1 MINRRKSFSLLTLFI
16 LATLVGCSEQ
26 TSAPTEVVLP
36 PATVQIETLSLST
49 VPFQTEV
56 AGTVQAVD
64 QAEIAPRISGP
75 VLKVTVHAGSKVKK
89 GDLLVKIGAAEI
101 TAQLRRAETQR
112 AQAMRNFERESKL
125 LKANA
130 STETTVK
137 SLGEMLK
144 IAEASY
150 TEARAMLDYATIRA
164 PFSGTVT
171 KKMVEVGDLALPG
184 KVLLTLESGIAL
196 ELLTHI
202 PETLVQNLALG
213 DLLQVT
219 IPAAGLSVAAPI
231 TEIAPTVDTDSRTTQ
246 VKLTLP
252 DNPTLR
258 SGQFARINLP
268 DTNSSTLIIAKSAL
282 HYSGQMAQVFVAD
295 QEVARLRLV
304 RVGASYGDRIEILS
318 GLQAGDQIVVSVE
331 KPLRD
336 GQPLIF
342 AGDLSR

>member
-1 MINRRKSFSLLTLFI
+1 MINRRKSFTLLTLFI

-26 TSAPTEVVLP
+26 PSLPTGASLT
-36 PATVQIETLSLST
+36 PATVQIETLSLSS

-101 TAQLRRAETQR
+101 SGQLRRAETQR
-112 AQAMRNFERESKL
+112 AQAKRNFERESTL

-130 STETTVK
+130 STATTVK
-137 SLGEMLK
+137 SLDEMVK
-144 IAEASY
+144 IAEATY
-150 TEARAMLDYATIRA
+150 TEARAMLDYALIKA

-171 KKMVEVGDLALPG
+171 KKMVEVGDLAVPG
-184 KVLLTLESGIAL
+184 KVLLTLESGTAL

-202 PETLVQNLALG
+202 PETLVQLLALG
-213 DLLQVT
+213 DRLQVT
-219 IPAAGLSVAAPI
+219 VPAAGLSVAATI
-231 TEIAPTVDTDSRTTQ
+231 SEIAPTVDPDSRSTQ

-252 DNPTLR
+252 NNPALR
-258 SGQFARINLP
+258 SGQFARIDLP
-268 DTNSSTLIIAKSAL
+268 DNKDRTLIVAKSAL
-282 HYSGQMAQVFVAD
+282 HYSGQMVQVFVVD
-295 QEVARLRLV
+295 QAVARLRLV
-304 RVGASYGDRIEILS
+304 RVGASFGDRIEILS
-318 GLQAGDQIVVSVE
+318 GLQAGEQIVVVAR

-336 GQPLIF
+336 GQPLII
-342 AGDLSR
+342 AADLSR